1 MIDKEGKYKYSPV
14 LPLFINC
21 KTAQVNTYPN
31 PVQNGLL
38 NVNIITIDNK
48 STEAVLISST
58 GQVVLKMNLKNG
70 LNTVNVSK
78 VASGEYLLKVNAIN
92 SVSKVLIQNK

>member
-1 MIDKEGKYKYSPV
+1 MIDKDGKYKYSPV
-14 LPLFINC
+14 QHLFINC
-21 KTAQVNTYPN
+21 KTTQINTYPN

-58 GQVVLKMNLKNG
+58 GQVVLKMNLRNG
-70 LNTVNVSK
+70 LNTVNVSN
-78 VASGEYLLKVNAIN
+78 VANGEYILKVNAIN

>member
-1 MIDKEGKYKYSPV
+1 MIDKDGKYKYSPV

-21 KTAQVNTYPN
+21 KTTQVNTYPN

-48 STEAVLISST
+48 STEAVLIHIAALARST
-58 GQVVLKMNLKNG
+58 VKFYIFLRVLFVG
-70 LNTVNVSK
+70 GTW
-78 VASGEYLLKVNAIN
+78 
-92 SVSKVLIQNK
+92 LIQILQP